1 MLLFINNHM
10 YFNGLVRPLEH
21 INIEEFKEE
30 CDRLILD
37 SDNKTRFLSGISLFE
52 DSRWALFEISY
63 KHAPSLSSYIEPPT
77 SYYKIVDSILENIGR
92 NYYVVSSM
100 LAWVNPGSKIS
111 KHVDLQRVYANTRR
125 IHVVVERPEL
135 AYTSSYAGSIKHD
148 FKFNVGATYEL
159 NNRVYH
165 SVDNPDQQGRFVL
178 LIIDFAEQGITFKE
192 EDNVIKDMNLLDSS
206 QINLYA

>member
-1 MLLFINNHM
+1 MH
-10 YFNGLVRPLEH
+10 FNGLIRLLEST
-21 INIEEFKEE
+21 NIDDFKFDCNKIIDVE
-30 CDRLILD
+30 
-37 SDNKTRFLSGISLFE
+37 DNNPRFRSVIGLFE
-52 DSRWALFEISY
+52 DSRWALFDLSY
-63 KHAPSLSSYIEPPT
+63 KHAPSMSPYIKPPESYF
-77 SYYKIVDSILENIGR
+77 KLVDSILDNIGR

-125 IHVVVERPEL
+125 IHVVIERAEL
-135 AYTSSYAGSIKHD
+135 AYMSSYAGITKHD
-148 FKFNVGATYEL
+148 FKFDTGTTYEL

-165 SVDNPDQQGRFVL
+165 SVDNPDQQGKFVL

-206 QINLYA
+206 NLEIYA

>member
-1 MLLFINNHM
+1 MH
-10 YFNGLVRPLEH
+10 FNGLIRLLEST
-21 INIEEFKEE
+21 NIDDFKNDCNKIIDVE
-30 CDRLILD
+30 
-37 SDNKTRFLSGISLFE
+37 DNNPRFRSGISLFE

-63 KHAPSLSSYIEPPT
+63 KHAPSLTSYIEPPQ
-77 SYYKIVDSILENIGR
+77 SYYKIVDSILDKIGR

-125 IHVVVERPEL
+125 IHIVIERPNL
-135 AYTSSYAGSIKHD
+135 AYTSSYAGSVKHD
-148 FKFNVGATYEL
+148 FKFDVGATYEL

-165 SVDNPDQQGRFVL
+165 SVDNPVQQGRFVL

-206 QINLYA
+206 NLELYA

>member
-1 MLLFINNHM
+1 M
-10 YFNGLVRPLEH
+10 YFNGLIRSLGQTD
-21 INIEEFKEE
+21 ITEFEKD
-30 CDRLILD
+30 CNSIIQVA
-37 SDNKTRFLSGISLFE
+37 DNKKQFLSGISLFE

-63 KHAPSLSSYIEPPT
+63 KHAPSLTPYITPPK
-77 SYYKIVDSILENIGR
+77 SYYEIVDSILDKIGR

-125 IHVVVERPEL
+125 IHIVIERPDL
-135 AYTSSYAGSIKHD
+135 AYTSSYAGTIKHD
-148 FKFNVGATYEL
+148 FKFDAGTTYEL

-165 SVDNPDQQGRFVL
+165 SVDNPSQQGRIVL
-178 LIIDFAEQGITFKE
+178 LIVDFVEQGITFKE

-206 QINLYA
+206 QLPVYAI

>member
-1 MLLFINNHM
+1 MH
-10 YFNGLVRPLEH
+10 FNGLIRLLESTNIDDFRNDCNKI
-21 INIEEFKEE
+21 INVE
-30 CDRLILD
+30 
-37 SDNKTRFLSGISLFE
+37 DNNPRFRSVIGLFE
-52 DSRWALFEISY
+52 DSRWALFDLSY
-63 KHAPSLSSYIEPPT
+63 KHAPSMSPYIKPPESYF
-77 SYYKIVDSILENIGR
+77 KLVDSILDKIGR

-125 IHVVVERPEL
+125 IHVVIERAEL
-135 AYTSSYAGSIKHD
+135 AYMSSYAGSTKHD
-148 FKFNVGATYEL
+148 FKFDAGATYEL

-165 SVDNPDQQGRFVL
+165 SVDNPDQQGKFVL

-206 QINLYA
+206 NLELYA